1 MIVNNVVHD
10 LVQHVP
16 SSADAPVVRGRN
28 PGWNEIVEVS
38 LGHHRFQ
45 AQANRRHHF
54 IGVTCDI
61 EVEDRFAQHT
71 QAEPHHLRQG
81 AIERSARGLAARRL
95 GGGRNDSAGGG
106 RQADSRA
113 VDSRSARGADLR

>member
-45 AQANRRHHF
+45 TQANRRPYF

-71 QAEPHHLRQG
+71 QAEPHHLRHHVNRFSSFG
-81 AIERSARGLAARRL
+81 VSAP
-95 GGGRNDSAGGG
+95 SIYHF
-106 RQADSRA
+106 
-113 VDSRSARGADLR
+113 